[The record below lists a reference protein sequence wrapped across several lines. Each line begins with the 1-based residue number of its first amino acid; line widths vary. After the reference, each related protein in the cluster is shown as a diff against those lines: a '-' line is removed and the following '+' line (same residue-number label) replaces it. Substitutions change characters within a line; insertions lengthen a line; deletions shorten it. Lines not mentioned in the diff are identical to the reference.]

1 MLTKDDFQR
10 SISETVSRYPALSP
24 LHQVKDPRMLQSL
37 EAIAT
42 MLSMVSAQVDVGLN
56 EPFLKSRDATVLA
69 DAAMRGII
77 PKATPARATVKVV
90 NTGTADYTLDTARGI
105 VDSSGRLWFTQTAPT
120 IRPGETGFVD
130 CIQKRTV
137 SITHTVNSFEP
148 FYSIEIPP
156 AVDESQLAGFS
167 LRDADGEW
175 SHRERYTNT
184 WPGERVYHVEAD
196 DRKRVFIRFGV
207 DSVVGV
213 QPHVGHEFT
222 LDIAYTFGDFVGSAA
237 GVPPPADS
245 PFAFE
250 YIQSPAEN
258 ALTLTMHALLEPG
271 SSPMDIVTL
280 RDLARYPSVYEHN
293 AVFLGEF
300 DFLVRRHFPTLRFL
314 SVWNEQREELARGA
328 NIDHINTLFVACLS
342 QDGTEPTLTQPD
354 PQTPL
359 MPSVIAPAA
368 LTGTQQAIRDKIL
381 EADDSYKIKFYTP
394 VRSKITCTIRAR
406 VSSVYIASAVRDKVT
421 RLVLDEYGEEASASK
436 RGDNRPLYRRIYAL
450 IREKIFELNDA
461 NADLVVEIAE
471 PASPRPELW
480 RYIAP
485 DSLSVTVATENTA
498 IDAWGVGG

>member
-1 MLTKDDFQR
+1 MLTKEDFQR
-10 SISETVSRYPALSP
+10 SIEETISRYPALSP
-24 LHQVKDPRMLQSL
+24 LYQTRDPRLLQPV

-42 MLSMVSAQVDVGLN
+42 MLSMLSAQVDVGLN

-69 DAAMRGII
+69 DAAMRGIV
-77 PKATPARATVKVV
+77 PKATPARASVKIV
-90 NTGTADYTLDTARGI
+90 NDGTADYTMDTARGI
-105 VDSSGRLWFTQTAPT
+105 VDSSGRLWLTQTAPT
-120 IRPGETGFVD
+120 IRPGETGYVE

-137 SITHTVNSFEP
+137 RIAHTVDSFEP
-148 FYSIEIPP
+148 FYSIQIPE

-167 LRDADGEW
+167 LRDANGEW
-175 SHRERYTNT
+175 MHRERYTNT
-184 WPGERVYHVEAD
+184 WPDERVYHVEAD

-207 DSVVGV
+207 DNVVGV
-213 QPHVGHEFT
+213 QPNVGHEFT

-237 GVPPPADS
+237 GVPPPSDS

-271 SSPMDIVTL
+271 QSPMDIVAL

-300 DFLVRRHFPTLRFL
+300 DFLVRRHFPALRFL

-342 QDGTEPTLTQPD
+342 QDGTEQVLTQPD
-354 PQTPL
+354 PKIPL
-359 MPSVIAPAA
+359 MPAVIAPGD
-368 LTGTQQAIRDKIL
+368 LTGTQVSIRDTIL
-381 EADDSYKIKFYTP
+381 GADDSYKIKFYTP
-394 VRSKITCTIRAR
+394 VRSKITCAIRAR
-406 VSSVYIASAVRDKVT
+406 VSSVYQASTVRDKVI

-480 RYIAP
+480 RYVAP
-485 DSLSVTVATENTA
+485 DSLTVSVATENTA
-498 IDAWGVGG
+498 VDAWGVGG

>member
-1 MLTKDDFQR
+1 
-10 SISETVSRYPALSP
+10 
-24 LHQVKDPRMLQSL
+24 
-37 EAIAT
+37 
-42 MLSMVSAQVDVGLN
+42 
-56 EPFLKSRDATVLA
+56 
-69 DAAMRGII
+69 
-77 PKATPARATVKVV
+77 
-90 NTGTADYTLDTARGI
+90 
-105 VDSSGRLWFTQTAPT
+105 
-120 IRPGETGFVD
+120 
-130 CIQKRTV
+130 
-137 SITHTVNSFEP
+137 
-148 FYSIEIPP
+148 
-156 AVDESQLAGFS
+156 
-167 LRDADGEW
+167 
-175 SHRERYTNT
+175 
-184 WPGERVYHVEAD
+184 
-196 DRKRVFIRFGV
+196 
-207 DSVVGV
+207 
-213 QPHVGHEFT
+213 
-222 LDIAYTFGDFVGSAA
+222 
-237 GVPPPADS
+237 
-245 PFAFE
+245 
-250 YIQSPAEN
+250 
-258 ALTLTMHALLEPG
+258 MHALLEPG